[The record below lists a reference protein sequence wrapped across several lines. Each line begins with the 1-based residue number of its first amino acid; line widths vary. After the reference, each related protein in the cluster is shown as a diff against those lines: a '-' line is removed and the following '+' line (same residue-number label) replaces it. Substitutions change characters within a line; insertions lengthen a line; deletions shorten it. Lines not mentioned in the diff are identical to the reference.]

1 MCLPY
6 LLYFSFH
13 FTTSKQLDFA
23 LFGFFSDVIGDVFF
37 PPSDSSSGS
46 ASELGYD
53 DNLMKSFAVY
63 GGAFLMRPI
72 GGMLI
77 GTMGDK
83 YGRKHALVISLFLM
97 AVPTFLMGC
106 LPTYAQ
112 VGSLSTALLVICRLA
127 QGMSVG
133 GQLPAS
139 LIYTVEMRPKQKWGF
154 YGSLVMMAANVG
166 TLLGNFVGALLRTV
180 LTDEQLHSWGWR
192 IPFWSG
198 LLIAL
203 VAAYLRLH
211 GEEHHPNEGEY
222 DNNGESEHSQPKHP
236 LREAVQRDNLTAL
249 CSATLTPM
257 LWGAGFY
264 VSFVWMAIFMQD
276 IMDPPIENAFWI
288 NSMTLLF
295 GVTLPLPLMGW
306 ISDYFGR
313 VRTMVIGAL
322 GLGALGPIM
331 LMIISHGR
339 PVQAFF
345 AQWTIGLLLSIF
357 GGPISAWLVEKFPSK
372 VRATSAALG
381 YDLAHCTASA
391 FSPLVA
397 TVLAQKVSPV
407 APGVIYPFFAI
418 LALVGMVM
426 SIQTHQDGSVH
437 DDNTTTS
444 DVGSTVDNDAT
455 KSEEQAEDLLG
466 KEDPTLN
473 PIV

>member
-1 MCLPY
+1 MAEGATQQTVGGTIAGTLGNVLEWY
-6 LLYFSFH
+6 
-13 FTTSKQLDFA
+13 DFA

-72 GGMLI
+72 GGRISEYCTVGDLQI
-77 GTMGDK
+77 GS
-83 YGRKHALVISLFLM
+83 RNE
-97 AVPTFLMGC
+97 C
-106 LPTYAQ
+106 W
-112 VGSLSTALLVICRLA
+112 R
-127 QGMSVG
+127 
-133 GQLPAS
+133 QLPAS

-236 LREAVQRDNLTAL
+236 LREAVQRDNWTAL